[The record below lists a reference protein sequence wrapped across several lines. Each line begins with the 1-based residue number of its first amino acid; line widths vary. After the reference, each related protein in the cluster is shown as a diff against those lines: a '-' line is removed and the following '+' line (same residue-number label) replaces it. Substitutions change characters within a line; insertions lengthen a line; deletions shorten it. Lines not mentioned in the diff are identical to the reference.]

1 MPPNPSFERTRGK
14 TVCLRRASVAAGGSL
29 AALGQLLHKVRM
41 LSVAVAFGILA
52 AVASSVSAA
61 ASSDLAS
68 LAAAFAR
75 QLTVQSP
82 VHDGVPLRV
91 YVLRD
96 LDNDGLF
103 EVLEYVSAFEN
114 TPGFMNVELNGAFEW
129 VNIYVLD
136 KGGYHMRT
144 GSFRWFLTERHEHY
158 QFWLR
163 VLESPAALTADG
175 RALVKANAAKFRSV
189 LIDYLRKI
197 QELQ

>member
-1 MPPNPSFERTRGK
+1 M
-14 TVCLRRASVAAGGSL
+14 L
-29 AALGQLLHKVRM
+29 AVT
-41 LSVAVAFGILA
+41 VAFGILA
-52 AVASSVSAA
+52 AVMSAVSA
-61 ASSDLAS
+61 ASSDSAS

-75 QLTVQSP
+75 QLAAQSP
-82 VHDGVPLRV
+82 VHDGVPLRA

-103 EVLEYVSAFEN
+103 EVLEYVSAFES

-136 KGGYHMRT
+136 KGGYRMRT
-144 GSFRWFLTERHEHY
+144 GSFRRFLTERREHY

-163 VLESPAALTADG
+163 VLESPAALTADS
-175 RALVKANAAKFRSV
+175 RTLVKANAAKFRSV
-189 LIDYLRKI
+189 LIDYLRKL